1 LVKPEQWAQKV
12 IKEIR
17 AYQEVQK
24 VIKETQ
30 GKRDLKV
37 IKEI

>member
-1 LVKPEQWAQKV
+1 V

-17 AYQEVQK
+17 AYQEQEVQK

-30 GKRDLKV
+30 GKRDPKV